1 MKRVRAFSYLFV
13 IVLLASA
20 LASPLTMPTLAKGA
34 GPGESNSAESGDPD
48 PVLGEQLTRMLVKAN
63 EEDKT
68 TIWAQL
74 TEHEKSSVI
83 VYNTVV
89 KVTADVFDNLS
100 TNDEMTITVS
110 GCDVRGLKEKGYNAF
125 GAVLWEYY
133 SRVEWCYNGSTV
145 TSKFAT
151 RTGTPGPFPS
161 LWEYLGDAVPPVEGG
176 GVGQSYYRIWCNGYF
191 RLAIAGYPIQ
201 TAYPWIDIT
210 VRGNGTSSATSGQ

>member
-1 MKRVRAFSYLFV
+1 MFMVVSTVNPVMA
-13 IVLLASA
+13 
-20 LASPLTMPTLAKGA
+20 A
-34 GPGESNSAESGDPD
+34 GPNSGEPD
-48 PVLGEQLTRMLVKAN
+48 PILGEELTRMLVKTN
-63 EEDKT
+63 EEDRA

-89 KVTADVFDNLS
+89 KVTSDVFDNLS
-100 TNDEMTITVS
+100 TKDEMTITAS
-110 GCDVRGLKEKGYNAF
+110 GCDVRGKKEKGYNVF

-151 RTGTPGPFPS
+151 RTGKPGPFPS
-161 LWEYLGDAVPPVEGG
+161 LWEYKGDAVPPIEGG

-191 RLAIAGYPIQ
+191 RFAIAGWPIQ

-210 VRGNGTSSATSGQ
+210 VRGNGTFSATSGQ